1 MATIEIGVSRSPY
14 AYNDADRGRADF
26 NDPHPT
32 EVTVSARVLNSGNAS
47 GTAVLS
53 LYDLAKGGPE
63 DGVGPSW
70 SDSVTIGGMSGD
82 EGNPTPG
89 DLKKVINLPP
99 NVVVDFLA
107 EITDG
112 DGNLLESR
120 AFTVNPY
127 IIPAAPILSAGD
139 IDVRVR

>member
-14 AYNDADRGRADF
+14 AYNDADMRRADF

-32 EVTVSARVLNSGNAS
+32 KVTVSARVLNSGKAS

-53 LYDLAKGGPE
+53 LYDLARGGPE
-63 DGVGPSW
+63 EGVGPSW
-70 SDSVTIGGMSGD
+70 SDRQTIGAMSGD
-82 EGNPTPG
+82 EGNATAG
-89 DLKKVINLPP
+89 DLEVVIDLPP

-112 DGNLLESR
+112 DGNLLTSR
-120 AFTVNPY
+120 TFTVNPY